1 VAAFGGNL
9 VSLGLRTMKAHRAA
23 LIGLALV
30 LALIPEFTRYLAEH
44 RLYWATSLLR
54 SAMVRARATAD
65 QEELL
70 ETVVA
75 SATDAAASLPGDSRP
90 WILAGS
96 ARLFAGRAAEALAL
110 YRRALDLG
118 ERAEIDLNLGRAYNL
133 LGNRGAASA
142 AILRA
147 AWVSPAITSSLPNEL
162 QAPVRAV
169 LALNSERLRAHRLS
183 APPPLPDAEKN

>member
-1 VAAFGGNL
+1 M
-9 VSLGLRTMKAHRAA
+9 SLGLRTMKAHRAA